1 MRVFKFG
8 GASVKDAEAVRNVG
22 KVMGLYPNEEIVV
35 VVSAMGK
42 TTNALEKITKEYMTK
57 EGDLKKSI
65 QELKDYHNDILAD
78 LFPDQ
83 GHKIYNE
90 VNNVLVELEWIIE
103 DEPIDDFDF
112 EYDQIV
118 SLGEMIST
126 RIVSAWLME
135 SGIENTWVDVR
146 DLIKTDNTYR
156 EAVVEWESTES
167 AIKKKL
173 SPVMKGEGSS
183 VVVTQGFVGVTTEN
197 YNTTLGREGSDYTAS
212 ILGSV
217 LGAEDVTIWKDV
229 PGVLNADPKWFEK
242 TKKLE
247 AMSYHDAIELAFF
260 GATVIH
266 PKTLKPLQNN
276 AIPLYVKS
284 FFDPEKEG
292 TLITGVKKLPKELE
306 LVPSFIFKVNQVL
319 ISILPRDYSFIVE
332 ENLSDIFKLFAEGAI
347 KINLMQHA
355 ALSFSVCVDEDGGKI
370 PDLVEAL
377 QKDYKVLYN
386 EDVELVTIRDYDQA
400 TIDRVISG
408 KKIYVEQ
415 KSRQTARFVV
425 KDVG

>member
-22 KVMGLYPNEEIVV
+22 KVMKLYPNEEIVV
-35 VVSAMGK
+35 VISAMGK

-65 QELKDYHNDILAD
+65 QELKGYHKEILAD

-90 VNNVLVELEWIIE
+90 VNNVMVELEWIIE
-103 DEPIDDFDF
+103 DEPIADYDF

-126 RIVSAWLME
+126 RIVSAWLLE

-156 EAVVEWESTES
+156 EAAVEWESTEL
-167 AIKKKL
+167 AIKEKL
-173 SPVMKGEGSS
+173 KPLMKGKGSS
-183 VVVTQGFVGVTTEN
+183 VVVTQGFVGVTSEN

-229 PGVLNADPKWFEK
+229 PGVLNADPKWFKNTE
-242 TKKLE
+242 KLE

-292 TLITGVKKLPKELE
+292 TLITGVKKLPKELK

-332 ENLSDIFKLFAEGAI
+332 ENLSDIFKLFADTGV

-386 EDVELVTIRDYDQA
+386 EGVELVTIRDYDQA

-408 KKIYVEQ
+408 KMIYVEQ

-425 KDVG
+425 KDVS

>member
-22 KVMGLYPNEEIVV
+22 KVMELYPNEEIVV

-103 DEPIDDFDF
+103 DEPVDDYDF

-332 ENLSDIFKLFAEGAI
+332 ENLSEIFKLFADIGV

>member
-22 KVMGLYPNEEIVV
+22 KVMKLYPNEEIVV
-35 VVSAMGK
+35 VISAMGK

-65 QELKDYHNDILAD
+65 QELKGYHNEILAD

-90 VNNVLVELEWIIE
+90 VNNVMVELEWIIE
-103 DEPIDDFDF
+103 DEPIADYDF

-126 RIVSAWLME
+126 RIVSAWLLE

-156 EAVVEWESTES
+156 EAAVEWESTEL
-167 AIKKKL
+167 AIKEKL
-173 SPVMKGEGSS
+173 KPLMKGKGSS
-183 VVVTQGFVGVTTEN
+183 VVVTQGFVGVTSEN

-229 PGVLNADPKWFEK
+229 PGVLNADPKWFKNTE
-242 TKKLE
+242 KLE

-292 TLITGVKKLPKELE
+292 TLITGVKKLPKELK

-332 ENLSDIFKLFAEGAI
+332 ENLSEIFKLFADTGV

-386 EDVELVTIRDYDQA
+386 EGVELVTIRDYDQA

-425 KDVG
+425 KDVS

>member
-8 GASVKDAEAVRNVG
+8 GASVKDADAVRNVG
-22 KVMGLYPNEEIVV
+22 KVMERYPNQEIVV

-42 TTNALEKITKEYMTK
+42 TTNALEKITREYISG
-57 EGDLKKSI
+57 EGDLATSV
-65 QELKDYHNDILAD
+65 QEFKDYHHSILVD

-83 GHKIYNE
+83 GHEVYNE
-90 VNNVLVELEWIIE
+90 VNNVMVELEWIIE
-103 DEPIDDFDF
+103 DEPIKAYDF

-126 RIVSAWLME
+126 KIVSAWLIE
-135 SGIENTWVDVR
+135 SGIENIWVDVR

-156 EAVVEWESTES
+156 EAIVDWGATAS
-167 AIKKKL
+167 AITEKL
-173 SPVMKGEGSS
+173 NPIIKGDGSS
-183 VVVTQGFVGVTTEN
+183 VVVTQGFVGVTSEN

-229 PGVLNADPKWFEK
+229 PGVLNADPKWFEN
-242 TKKLE
+242 TEKLE
-247 AMSYHDAIELAFF
+247 AISYHDAIELAFF

-276 AIPLYVKS
+276 AIPLHVKS

-292 TLITGVKKLPKELE
+292 TLITGVKKLPKELKV
-306 LVPSFIFKVNQVL
+306 VPSFIFKVDQVL

-332 ENLSDIFKLFAEGAI
+332 ENLSDIFKVFAQGAV

-370 PDLVEAL
+370 PDLVKAL
-377 QKDYKVLYN
+377 QRDYKVLYN
-386 EDVELVTIRDYDQA
+386 EGVELVTIRDYDQV

-415 KSRQTARFVV
+415 KSRHTARYVV
-425 KDVG
+425 KDVN

>member
-229 PGVLNADPKWFEK
+229 PGVLNADPKWFRNTE
-242 TKKLE
+242 KLE
-247 AMSYHDAIELAFF
+247 AISYHDAIELAFF

-292 TLITGVKKLPKELE
+292 TLITGVKKLPKKLKA
-306 LVPSFIFKVNQVL
+306 VPSFIFKVNQVL

-332 ENLSDIFKLFAEGAI
+332 ENLSEIFKLFADIGV

-408 KKIYVEQ
+408 KKDL
-415 KSRQTARFVV
+415 R
-425 KDVG
+425 

>member
-1 MRVFKFG
+1 MKVFKFG
-8 GASVKDAEAVRNVG
+8 GASVKDADAVRNVG
-22 KVMGLYPNEEIVV
+22 KVMELYPNEEIVV

-42 TTNALEKITKEYMTK
+42 TTNALEKITKEYMAG
-57 EGDLKKSI
+57 EGALNKSI
-65 QELKDYHNDILAD
+65 QELKDYHHEVLDN

-83 GHKIYNE
+83 GHSVYDE
-90 VNNVLVELEWIIE
+90 VNNVMVELEWIIE
-103 DEPIDDFDF
+103 DDPIKDYDF

-126 RIVSAWLME
+126 RIVSAWLIE
-135 SGIENTWVDVR
+135 SGIANTWMDVR

-156 EAVVEWESTES
+156 EATVEWESTTS
-167 AIKKKL
+167 AIKEQL
-173 SPVMKGEGSS
+173 SPMMKGKGST
-183 VVVTQGFVGVTTEN
+183 VVITQGFVGVTSEN

-229 PGVLNADPKWFEK
+229 PGVLNADPKWFKNTE
-242 TKKLE
+242 KLE
-247 AMSYHDAIELAFF
+247 AISYHDAIELAFF

-292 TLITGVKKLPKELE
+292 TLITGVKKLPKKLKA
-306 LVPSFIFKVNQVL
+306 VPSFIFKVNQVL

-332 ENLSDIFKLFAEGAI
+332 ENLSDIFKLFAEGAV

-386 EDVELVTIRDYDQA
+386 ESVELVTIRDYDQA

-425 KDVG
+425 KDA

>member
-332 ENLSDIFKLFAEGAI
+332 ENLSEIFKLFADIGV

>member
-8 GASVKDAEAVRNVG
+8 GASVKDADAVRNVG
-22 KVMGLYPNEEIVV
+22 KVMELYPNQEIVV

-42 TTNALEKITKEYMTK
+42 TTNALEKITREYMYG
-57 EGDLKKSI
+57 EGDLATSV
-65 QELKDYHNDILAD
+65 QELKDYHNNILID

-83 GHKIYNE
+83 GHDVYNE
-90 VNNVLVELEWIIE
+90 VNNVMVELEWIIE
-103 DEPIDDFDF
+103 DDPIKDYDF

-135 SGIENTWVDVR
+135 SGVENTWMDVR
-146 DLIKTDNTYR
+146 DLIKTDDTYR
-156 EAVVEWESTES
+156 EAAVEWEATAS
-167 AIKKKL
+167 AITEKL
-173 SPVMKGEGSS
+173 NPIMNGNGPS
-183 VVVTQGFVGVTTEN
+183 VVITQGFVGVTSEN

-229 PGVLNADPKWFEK
+229 PGVLNADPKWFEN
-242 TKKLE
+242 TEKL
-247 AMSYHDAIELAFF
+247 AAISYHDAIELAFF

-276 AIPLYVKS
+276 AIALYVKS
-284 FFDPEKEG
+284 FFDPEMEG
-292 TLITGVKKLPKELE
+292 TLITGVKKLPKDLKV
-306 LVPSFIFKVNQVL
+306 VPSFIFKVDQVL

-332 ENLSDIFKLFAEGAI
+332 ENLSDIFKLFAQGAV

-370 PDLVEAL
+370 PDLVQAL

-386 EDVELVTIRDYDQA
+386 KDVELVTIRDYDQA

-415 KSRQTARFVV
+415 KSRHTARYVV